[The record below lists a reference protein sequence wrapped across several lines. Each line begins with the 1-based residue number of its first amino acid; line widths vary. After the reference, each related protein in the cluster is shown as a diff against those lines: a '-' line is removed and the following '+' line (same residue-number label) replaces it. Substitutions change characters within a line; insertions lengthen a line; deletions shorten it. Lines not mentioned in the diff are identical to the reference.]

1 MPSDQPANDAGY
13 SASTAAPDGHE
24 SCPIRLCIVATIGK
38 SIQILYA
45 GRLEYFL
52 ANGFEVTVACAPSEV
67 DEAIRGRGVHLKT
80 FPLTRAVTPWSD
92 LQALLRMIRF
102 LRAQS
107 FDLVEVSTPKA
118 ALVGSLA
125 AWIARCPCLIHI
137 LHGLVYE
144 GKGGPLGAILR
155 AATWIPCLLADV
167 TFAVS
172 ASVREQI
179 CANGLGK
186 PDRIRVLGAG
196 SANGVDLVGF
206 SPERRAAGRA
216 VRDAHRIPPDAVVIG
231 FVGRLTRDK
240 GVEELAEVFRELHEE
255 FAHTVLLVVGNYE
268 DRDRPSVESID
279 FLSTHKGVRHVGWQ
293 ADVVPF
299 MAAMDISVLPTHREG
314 LPTVL
319 LEAAALGIPTVT
331 TNATGARDAI
341 VNGVTGL
348 QVPIGDVNSLKEAL
362 WRLIRDASLRDA
374 MGRAGRKWVSENF
387 DQREVWRRY
396 ADEYR
401 ALVSSR
407 IVRTRR
413 KECRAQLR

>member
-1 MPSDQPANDAGY
+1 MPSDQPP
-13 SASTAAPDGHE
+13 SAPGHATSSVACGFHE
-24 SCPIRLCIVATIGK
+24 PRPIRLCIIATIGK
-38 SIQILYA
+38 SIQILYV
-45 GRLEYFL
+45 GRPEYL
-52 ANGFEVTVACAPSEV
+52 NANGFDVTVGCAPSEL
-67 DEAIRGRGVHLKT
+67 DDAIRARGVRLKT
-80 FPLTRAVTPWSD
+80 FPLTRAITPWSD
-92 LQALLRMIRF
+92 VRALAQLYRF
-102 LRAQS
+102 LRSEA

-125 AWIARCPCLIHI
+125 AWLARSPCLVHV
-137 LHGLVYE
+137 LHGLAYE

-155 AATWIPCLLADV
+155 AATWIPCRLADV

-172 ASVREQI
+172 PSVREQI

-206 SPERRAAGRA
+206 SPGRRAAGRA

-231 FVGRLTRDK
+231 FVGRMTRDK

-255 FAHTVLLVVGNYE
+255 FAHTVLLVVGDYE
-268 DRDRPSVESID
+268 DRDRPSVESIG
-279 FLSTHKGVRHVGWQ
+279 FFSTHEGVRHVGWQ

-341 VNGVTGL
+341 VDGETGL
-348 QVPIGDVNSLKEAL
+348 RVPVGDAKSLKEAL
-362 WRLIRDASLRDA
+362 ARLIRDASLREA
-374 MGRAGRKWVSENF
+374 MGRAGREWVCECF
-387 DQREVWRRY
+387 DQKEVWRRY
-396 ADEYR
+396 AEEYR
-401 ALVSSR
+401 ALVSGGTL
-407 IVRTRR
+407 RTRR
-413 KECRAQLR
+413 RDRNCAE